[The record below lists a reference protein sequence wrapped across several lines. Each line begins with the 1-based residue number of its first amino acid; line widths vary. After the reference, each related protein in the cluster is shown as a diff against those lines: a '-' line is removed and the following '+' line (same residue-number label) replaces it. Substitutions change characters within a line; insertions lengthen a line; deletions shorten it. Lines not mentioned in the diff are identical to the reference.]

1 MFITALTLAGTEYKG
16 RLLSRDTAPVK
27 NRAMDEEELPLFA
40 ALTGSSNPASE
51 PAAEQPDVLSVSEL
65 NSLAKDVLGER
76 FAQVWVAGEVSDL
89 SRPASGH
96 IYFSLKDDQAT
107 IRTVIWRNTA
117 QRLPF
122 DLEDGQ
128 QILCCGKIDLYV
140 VRGSYQLVVNRV
152 ESQGQGALQQAFEQ
166 LRRNLE
172 TEGLFA
178 AEHKKPIPWMPKRI
192 AFVTSPTGAAIR
204 DFLEVVRRRWSSV
217 NVVVVPVRVQGTA
230 AANEIANGINLAN
243 QMQPPPDLIVTG
255 RGGGSMEDLW
265 CFNDEEVVRAIFNC
279 SIPVISAVGHEI
291 DVTLAD
297 LVADR
302 RALTPSEAGE
312 IAVPQESEVRS
323 NLLVLRQRLVTL
335 LQARLDSARQR
346 LKLLCS
352 RPVLTNP
359 HEGLH
364 LRARAVDDLEK
375 ELARGIELALQQGH
389 DQVSVMAARLS
400 ALSPL
405 EVLQR
410 GYSVTQSSEAIVV
423 RSVADI
429 QIGQE
434 LHTQLANGKFT
445 SIVESLEPDSN

>member
-1 MFITALTLAGTEYKG
+1 MQ
-16 RLLSRDTAPVK
+16 
-27 NRAMDEEELPLFA
+27 EEELPLFA
-40 ALTGSSNPASE
+40 AISGSSNPTSE

-96 IYFSLKDDQAT
+96 LYFSLKDDQAT
-107 IRTVIWRNTA
+107 IRTVIWRNAA

-166 LRRNLE
+166 LRRSLE
-172 TEGLFA
+172 AEGLFA
-178 AEHKKPIPWMPKRI
+178 DEHKQPIPWMPKRI

-204 DFLEVVRRRWSSV
+204 DFLEVVRRRWSRV
-217 NVVVVPVRVQGTA
+217 NVVVVPVRVQGTTA
-230 AANEIANGINLAN
+230 ASEIANGINLAN

-265 CFNDEEVVRAIFNC
+265 CFNDEQVVRAIFNC

-312 IAVPQESEVRS
+312 IAVPQESEIRS
-323 NLLVLRQRLVTL
+323 NLMGLRQRLVTL

-346 LKLLCS
+346 LKLLRS

-375 ELARGIELALQQGH
+375 ELARGIQLALQQGH
-389 DQVSVMAARLS
+389 EHVSVMAARLS

-410 GYSVTQSSEAIVV
+410 GYSVTQSSEVTLV
-423 RSVADI
+423 RSVTDI

-434 LHTQLANGKFT
+434 LLTQLANGKFT
-445 SIVESLEPDSN
+445 SIVKSLEPDSK

>member
-1 MFITALTLAGTEYKG
+1 MFFTALTPSGMECQV
-16 RLLSRDTAPVK
+16 RPLSRDTATVK
-27 NRAMDEEELPLFA
+27 NRTMEDEELPLFA
-40 ALTGSSNPASE
+40 AVAGSSNPVSE
-51 PAAEQPDVLSVSEL
+51 PTVEQPDVLSVSEL
-65 NSLAKDVLGER
+65 NSLARDVLAER
-76 FAQVWVAGEVSDL
+76 FARVWVAGEVADL

-96 IYFSLKDDQAT
+96 LYFSLKDDQAT
-107 IRTVIWRNTA
+107 IRAVIWRNTA

-122 DLEDGQ
+122 DLADGQ

-152 ESQGQGALQQAFEQ
+152 ESQGQGTLQQAFEQ
-166 LRRNLE
+166 LRRDLE
-172 TEGLFA
+172 SEGLFA
-178 AEHKKPIPWMPKRI
+178 AEHKKPIPWLPQRI
-192 AFVTSPTGAAIR
+192 VFVTSPTGAAIR

-217 NVVVVPVRVQGTA
+217 NVVVVPVRVQGTTA
-230 AANEIANGINLAN
+230 ASEIANGIHLAN

-265 CFNDEEVVRAIFNC
+265 CFNDEQVVRAIFNC

-323 NLLVLRQRLVTL
+323 NLMVLRQRLVTL
-335 LQARLDSARQR
+335 LQARLDAARQR

-375 ELARGIELALQQGH
+375 ELARGIELALQQGRE
-389 DQVSVMAARLS
+389 QMSVMAARLS

-410 GYSVTQSSEAIVV
+410 GYSVTQSSEATVV
-423 RSVADI
+423 RSIADI

-445 SIVESLEPDSN
+445 SIVESLESDLN

>member
-1 MFITALTLAGTEYKG
+1 MQ
-16 RLLSRDTAPVK
+16 
-27 NRAMDEEELPLFA
+27 EEELPLFA
-40 ALTGSSNPASE
+40 AISGSSNPTSE

-76 FAQVWVAGEVSDL
+76 FAQVWVSGEVSDL

-96 IYFSLKDDQAT
+96 LYFSLKDDQAT
-107 IRTVIWRNTA
+107 IRTVIWRNAA

-166 LRRNLE
+166 LRRSLE
-172 TEGLFA
+172 AEGLFA
-178 AEHKKPIPWMPKRI
+178 DEHKQPIPWMPKRI

-204 DFLEVVRRRWSSV
+204 DFLEVVRRRWSRV
-217 NVVVVPVRVQGTA
+217 NVVVVPVRVQGTTA
-230 AANEIANGINLAN
+230 ASEIANGINLAN

-265 CFNDEEVVRAIFNC
+265 CFNDEQVVRAIFNC

-323 NLLVLRQRLVTL
+323 NLMGLRQRLVTL

-346 LKLLCS
+346 LKLLRS

-375 ELARGIELALQQGH
+375 ELARGIQLALQQGH
-389 DQVSVMAARLS
+389 EHVSVMAARLS

-410 GYSVTQSSEAIVV
+410 GYSVTQSSQATVV
-423 RSVADI
+423 RSVTDI

-434 LHTQLANGKFT
+434 LLTQLANGKFT
-445 SIVESLEPDSN
+445 SIVQSLEPDSK

>member
-1 MFITALTLAGTEYKG
+1 MQ
-16 RLLSRDTAPVK
+16 
-27 NRAMDEEELPLFA
+27 EEELPLFA
-40 ALTGSSNPASE
+40 AISGSSNPTSE

-96 IYFSLKDDQAT
+96 LYFSLKDDQAT
-107 IRTVIWRNTA
+107 IRTVIWRNAA

-166 LRRNLE
+166 LRRSLE
-172 TEGLFA
+172 AEGLFA
-178 AEHKKPIPWMPKRI
+178 DEHKQPIPWMPKRI

-204 DFLEVVRRRWSSV
+204 DFLEVVRRRWSRV
-217 NVVVVPVRVQGTA
+217 NVVVVPVRVQGTTA
-230 AANEIANGINLAN
+230 ASEIANGINLAN

-265 CFNDEEVVRAIFNC
+265 CFNDEQVVRAIFNC

-312 IAVPQESEVRS
+312 IAVPQESEIRS
-323 NLLVLRQRLVTL
+323 NLMGLRQRLVTL

-346 LKLLCS
+346 LKLLRS

-375 ELARGIELALQQGH
+375 ELARGIQLALQQGH
-389 DQVSVMAARLS
+389 EHVSVMAARLS

-410 GYSVTQSSEAIVV
+410 GYSVTQSSQATVV
-423 RSVADI
+423 RSVTDI

-434 LHTQLANGKFT
+434 LLTQLANGKFT
-445 SIVESLEPDSN
+445 SIVQSLEPDSK

>member
-1 MFITALTLAGTEYKG
+1 ME
-16 RLLSRDTAPVK
+16 
-27 NRAMDEEELPLFA
+27 EEELPLFA
-40 ALTGSSNPASE
+40 AIAGSSNPVSE
-51 PAAEQPDVLSVSEL
+51 PTVEQPDVLSVSEL
-65 NSLAKDVLGER
+65 NSLARDVLAER
-76 FAQVWVAGEVSDL
+76 FARVWVAGEVADL

-96 IYFSLKDDQAT
+96 LYFSLKDDQAT
-107 IRTVIWRNTA
+107 IRAVIWRNTA

-122 DLEDGQ
+122 DLADGQ

-152 ESQGQGALQQAFEQ
+152 ESQGQGTLQQAFEQ
-166 LRRNLE
+166 LRRDLE
-172 TEGLFA
+172 SEGLFA
-178 AEHKKPIPWMPKRI
+178 AEHKKPIPWLPQRI
-192 AFVTSPTGAAIR
+192 VFVTSPTGAAIR
-204 DFLEVVRRRWSSV
+204 YFLEVVRRRWSSV
-217 NVVVVPVRVQGTA
+217 NVVIVPVRVQGTTA
-230 AANEIANGINLAN
+230 ASEIANGIHLAN

-265 CFNDEEVVRAIFNC
+265 CFNDEQVVRAIFNC

-323 NLLVLRQRLVTL
+323 NLMVLRQRLVTL
-335 LQARLDSARQR
+335 LQARLDAARQR

-375 ELARGIELALQQGH
+375 ELARGIELALQQGRE
-389 DQVSVMAARLS
+389 QMSVMAARLS

-410 GYSVTQSSEAIVV
+410 GYSVTQSSEATVV
-423 RSVADI
+423 RSIADI

-445 SIVESLEPDSN
+445 SIVESLESDLN

>member
-1 MFITALTLAGTEYKG
+1 MQ
-16 RLLSRDTAPVK
+16 
-27 NRAMDEEELPLFA
+27 EEELPLFA
-40 ALTGSSNPASE
+40 AISGSSNPTSE

-96 IYFSLKDDQAT
+96 LYFSLKDDQAT
-107 IRTVIWRNTA
+107 IRTVIWRNAA

-152 ESQGQGALQQAFEQ
+152 ESQGQGTLQQAFEQ
-166 LRRNLE
+166 LRRSLE
-172 TEGLFA
+172 AEGIFA
-178 AEHKKPIPWMPKRI
+178 DEHKQPIPWMPKRI

-204 DFLEVVRRRWSSV
+204 DFLEVVRRRWSRV
-217 NVVVVPVRVQGTA
+217 NVVVVPVRVQGTTA
-230 AANEIANGINLAN
+230 ASEIANGINLAN

-265 CFNDEEVVRAIFNC
+265 CFNDEQVVRAIFNC

-312 IAVPQESEVRS
+312 IAVPQESEIRS
-323 NLLVLRQRLVTL
+323 NLMGLRQRLVTL

-346 LKLLCS
+346 LKLLRS

-375 ELARGIELALQQGH
+375 ELARGIQLALQQGH
-389 DQVSVMAARLS
+389 EHVSVMAARLS

-410 GYSVTQSSEAIVV
+410 GYSVTQSSQATVV
-423 RSVADI
+423 RSVTDI

-434 LHTQLANGKFT
+434 LLTQLANGKFT
-445 SIVESLEPDSN
+445 SIVQSLEPDSK

>member
-1 MFITALTLAGTEYKG
+1 
-16 RLLSRDTAPVK
+16 LSRDTAPVK
-27 NRAMDEEELPLFA
+27 NRVMEEEELPLFA
-40 ALTGSSNPASE
+40 AISGSSNPASNPASE

-65 NSLAKDVLGER
+65 NTLAKDVLGER
-76 FAQVWVAGEVSDL
+76 FSQVWVAGEVSDL

-96 IYFSLKDDQAT
+96 LYFSLKDDQAT

-152 ESQGQGALQQAFEQ
+152 ESQGQGTLQQAFEQ
-166 LRRNLE
+166 LRRSLE
-172 TEGLFA
+172 AEGLFA
-178 AEHKKPIPWMPKRI
+178 DEHKQPIPWMPKRI

-204 DFLEVVRRRWSSV
+204 DFLEVVRRRWSRV
-217 NVVVVPVRVQGTA
+217 NVVVVPVRVQGTTA
-230 AANEIANGINLAN
+230 ASEIANGINLAN

-265 CFNDEEVVRAIFNC
+265 CFNDEQVVRAIFNC

-323 NLLVLRQRLVTL
+323 SLMALRQRLVTL

-346 LKLLCS
+346 LKTLSS

-375 ELARGIELALQQGH
+375 ELARGIRLALQQGH
-389 DQVSVMAARLS
+389 EQVSVMAARLS

-410 GYSVTQSSEAIVV
+410 GYSVTQSSQANVV
-423 RSVADI
+423 RSVTDI

-434 LHTQLANGKFT
+434 LLTQLANGKIT
-445 SIVESLEPDSN
+445 SIVQSLEPDSK

>member
-1 MFITALTLAGTEYKG
+1 MQ
-16 RLLSRDTAPVK
+16 
-27 NRAMDEEELPLFA
+27 EEELPLFA
-40 ALTGSSNPASE
+40 AISGSSNPTSE
-51 PAAEQPDVLSVSEL
+51 PAVEQPDVLSVSEL

-96 IYFSLKDDQAT
+96 LYFSLKDDQAT
-107 IRTVIWRNTA
+107 IRTVIWRNAA

-166 LRRNLE
+166 LRRSLE
-172 TEGLFA
+172 AEGLFA
-178 AEHKKPIPWMPKRI
+178 DEHKQPIPWMPKRI

-204 DFLEVVRRRWSSV
+204 DFLEVVRRRWSRV
-217 NVVVVPVRVQGTA
+217 NVVVVPVHVQGTTA
-230 AANEIANGINLAN
+230 ASEIANGINLAN
-243 QMQPPPDLIVTG
+243 QMQPPPELIVTG

-265 CFNDEEVVRAIFNC
+265 CFNDEQVVRAIFNC

-323 NLLVLRQRLVTL
+323 NLMGLRQRLVTL

-346 LKLLCS
+346 LKTLRS

-375 ELARGIELALQQGH
+375 ELARAIRLALQQGH
-389 DQVSVMAARLS
+389 EQVSVMAARLS

-410 GYSVTQSSEAIVV
+410 GYSVTQSSQATVV
-423 RSVADI
+423 KSVTDI

-434 LHTQLANGKFT
+434 LLTQLANGKFT
-445 SIVESLEPDSN
+445 SIVQSLELDSK

>member
-1 MFITALTLAGTEYKG
+1 ME
-16 RLLSRDTAPVK
+16 
-27 NRAMDEEELPLFA
+27 EEELPLFA
-40 ALTGSSNPASE
+40 AISGSSNPTSE

-96 IYFSLKDDQAT
+96 LYFSLKDDQAT

-152 ESQGQGALQQAFEQ
+152 ESQGQGTLQQAFEQ
-166 LRRNLE
+166 LRRSLE
-172 TEGLFA
+172 AEGLFA
-178 AEHKKPIPWMPKRI
+178 DEHKQPIPWMPKRI

-204 DFLEVVRRRWSSV
+204 DFLEVVRRRWSRV
-217 NVVVVPVRVQGTA
+217 NVVVVPVRVQGTTA
-230 AANEIANGINLAN
+230 ASEIANGINLAN

-265 CFNDEEVVRAIFNC
+265 CFNDEQVVRAIFKC

-323 NLLVLRQRLVTL
+323 NLMGLRQRLVTL

-346 LKLLCS
+346 LKLLRS

-375 ELARGIELALQQGH
+375 ELARGIRLALQQGH
-389 DQVSVMAARLS
+389 EQVSVMAARLS

-410 GYSVTQSSEAIVV
+410 GYSVTQSSQATVV
-423 RSVADI
+423 RSVTDI

-434 LHTQLANGKFT
+434 LLTQLANGKFT
-445 SIVESLEPDSN
+445 SIVQSVEPDSK

>member
-1 MFITALTLAGTEYKG
+1 MQ
-16 RLLSRDTAPVK
+16 
-27 NRAMDEEELPLFA
+27 EEELPLFA
-40 ALTGSSNPASE
+40 AISGSSNPTSE

-96 IYFSLKDDQAT
+96 LYFSLKDDQAT
-107 IRTVIWRNTA
+107 IRTVIWRNAA

-152 ESQGQGALQQAFEQ
+152 ESQGQGTLQQAFEQ
-166 LRRNLE
+166 LRRSLE
-172 TEGLFA
+172 AEGIFA
-178 AEHKKPIPWMPKRI
+178 DEHKQPIPWMPKRI

-204 DFLEVVRRRWSSV
+204 DFLEVVRRRWSRV
-217 NVVVVPVRVQGTA
+217 NVVVVPVRVQGTTA
-230 AANEIANGINLAN
+230 ASEIANGINLAN

-265 CFNDEEVVRAIFNC
+265 CFNDEQVVRAIFNC

-312 IAVPQESEVRS
+312 IAVPQESEIRS
-323 NLLVLRQRLVTL
+323 NLMGLRQRLVTL

-346 LKLLCS
+346 LKLLRS

-364 LRARAVDDLEK
+364 LRARTVDELEK
-375 ELARGIELALQQGH
+375 ELARGIQLALQQGH
-389 DQVSVMAARLS
+389 EHVSVMAARLS

-410 GYSVTQSSEAIVV
+410 GYSVTQSSQATVV
-423 RSVADI
+423 RSVTDI

-434 LHTQLANGKFT
+434 LLTQLANGKFT
-445 SIVESLEPDSN
+445 SIVQSLEPDSK

>member
-1 MFITALTLAGTEYKG
+1 ME
-16 RLLSRDTAPVK
+16 
-27 NRAMDEEELPLFA
+27 EEELPLFA
-40 ALTGSSNPASE
+40 AITGSSNPASE
-51 PAAEQPDVLSVSEL
+51 PASELTAEQPDVLSVSEL
-65 NSLAKDVLGER
+65 NSLARDVLGER

-96 IYFSLKDDQAT
+96 LYFSLKDDQAT

-152 ESQGQGALQQAFEQ
+152 ESQGQGSLQQAFEQ
-166 LRRNLE
+166 LRRSLQA
-172 TEGLFA
+172 EGLFA
-178 AEHKKPIPWMPKRI
+178 DEHKQPIPWMPKRI

-204 DFLEVVRRRWSSV
+204 DFLEVVRRRWSRV
-217 NVVVVPVRVQGTA
+217 NVIVIPVRVQGATA
-230 AANEIANGINLAN
+230 ASEIANGIHLAN
-243 QMQPPPDLIVTG
+243 QMQPPPDLIVAG

-265 CFNDEEVVRAIFNC
+265 CFNDELVVRAIFNC

-312 IAVPQESEVRS
+312 IAVPLESEVRS
-323 NLLVLRQRLVTL
+323 SLMALRQRLVTL

-346 LKLLCS
+346 LKLLSS

-359 HEGLH
+359 HEALH
-364 LRARAVDDLEK
+364 LRARAIDDLEK
-375 ELARGIELALQQGH
+375 ELARGIRLALQQGH
-389 DQVSVMAARLS
+389 EQVSVMAARLS

-410 GYSVTQSSEAIVV
+410 GYSVTQSSEANVV
-423 RSVADI
+423 RSVTDL

-434 LHTQLANGKFT
+434 LITQLANGKFT
-445 SIVESLEPDSN
+445 SLVQSLEPDSE